1 MTQIPLSSATGGA
14 EPFRRLG
21 GRDNLSPFAREE
33 FIMTSI
39 ASRFAAC
46 LLGLVPTALL
56 PFAACAEKRVALVI
70 GNANYQLAERL
81 VNPANDAQAMAT
93 LFKVAGFDQ
102 VELNLDL
109 DAREFKRVLGAF
121 GNTAAGADIIVVYYA
136 GHGIQVDRKNR
147 IVPVDASLNDDVDD
161 ETISLERLTE
171 IAAGAKKL
179 GLIILDA
186 CRPLANNKKRNRS
199 HRRDIAPGI
208 AQVHPTGNTLIAYAT
223 TACTEVQ
230 GGTDNHSPYTKA
242 LLKHLTKPWLDIR
255 LALRRVRDEVR
266 EKTLSKLE
274 PDFYGT
280 LPEYSIALVSSEH
293 PNPR

>member
-1 MTQIPLSSATGGA
+1 MMTP
-14 EPFRRLG
+14 
-21 GRDNLSPFAREE
+21 
-33 FIMTSI
+33 I
-39 ASRFAAC
+39 ASRFVAC
-46 LLGLVPTALL
+46 LLGLFLTGFL

-70 GNANYQLAERL
+70 GNANYQFVGKIMTPARDAE
-81 VNPANDAQAMAT
+81 AMAS
-93 LFKVAGFDQ
+93 LFKAAGFDR
-102 VELNLDL
+102 VEFKLDL
-109 DAREFKRVLGAF
+109 DALEFERVLQAF
-121 GNTAAGADIIVVYYA
+121 GNTTAGADIIVVYYA
-136 GHGIQVDRKNR
+136 GYGIQVDRKNR

-186 CRPLANNKKRNRS
+186 CRPLANDRERNRI

-208 AQVHPTGNTLIAYAT
+208 AQVPPTGNTLIAYAT
-223 TACTEVQ
+223 AACTEVQ
-230 GGTDNHSPYTKA
+230 DGTGTDKQSPYTNA

-266 EKTLSKLE
+266 EKTRSKQE

-280 LPEYSIALVSSEH
+280 LPAYSIALVSSEH
-293 PNPR
+293 PDPR